1 MKPTERDIVERYARD
16 LHEFVSRT
24 VVCREDAEE
33 VVQDTLLRALRSLG
47 TFDERKASLRTWLW
61 RIAWHEVVRY
71 MERRNRHP
79 QMVEMDEGMTVAD
92 AEEGDDERL
101 TLLERAILRLSD
113 EEQMLLQLRYTDGL
127 SLREIAYVTDAKS
140 TTLAVRLQRIRER
153 LRDLMNKMKTE

>member
-1 MKPTERDIVERYARD
+1 MKPTERYIVERYARD

-47 TFDERKASLRTWLW
+47 TFDERRATLRTWLW

-71 MERRNRHP
+71 MERKNRRP
-79 QMVEMDEGMTVAD
+79 RLVEVDEGMMVAE
-92 AEEGDDERL
+92 AEEGEDERL
-101 TLLERAILRLSD
+101 TLLERAILRLGE

-127 SLREIAYVTDAKS
+127 SLKEIAYVTDAKA

-153 LRDLMNKMKTE
+153 LRDIMNKMKAE

>member
-1 MKPTERDIVERYARD
+1 MKPTERYIVERYARE

-47 TFDERKASLRTWLW
+47 TFDERRATLRTWLW

-71 MERRNRHP
+71 LERKNRRP
-79 QMVEMDEGMTVAD
+79 RLVEMDEGMMVAD
-92 AEEGDDERL
+92 AEEGEDERL
-101 TLLERAILRLSD
+101 TLLERAILQLGD
-113 EEQMLLQLRYTDGL
+113 EEQMLLQMRYTDGL
-127 SLREIAYVTDAKS
+127 SLKEIAYVTDAKA

-153 LRDLMNKMKTE
+153 LRDVMNKMKAE